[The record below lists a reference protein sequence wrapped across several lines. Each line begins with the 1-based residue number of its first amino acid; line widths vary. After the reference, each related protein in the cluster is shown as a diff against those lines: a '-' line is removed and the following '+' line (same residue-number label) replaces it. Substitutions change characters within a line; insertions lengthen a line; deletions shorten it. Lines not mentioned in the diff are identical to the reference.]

1 MAIIRI
7 VKDNLEL
14 DFVKE
19 TLSIRKEN
27 NALIRNFKV
36 SHSNFP
42 FLVVEN
48 KTTKQILGPREVT
61 SVNKNRVVTV
71 DVYENDLKYY
81 GELTIKEYLNG
92 YRKCDLKYASPLLEI
107 TSKKI
112 AEFMPVVSVVTGA
125 ATTNNFA
132 EEASEI
138 FAGDTAWPDYVENII
153 TQGFPAVKWN
163 FPMMIWRNK
172 FGENLEADDAWIDYK
187 NKVNFFI
194 DGEYQLNTG
203 VYNTPEE
210 IEIHNQQ
217 VPMPQIY
224 LLSPL
229 FYALQSIGFTYE
241 GDFVTDNFIKKI
253 MMLSFK
259 NNLCKVLLKTVAT
272 DVIFDGS
279 WIIFML
285 GTTPAIRR
293 REVFDITY
301 TGDYNISLD
310 FTLNQVSST
319 PSTPYYTRLTVKRYE
334 LTSFGLVQRDGEIA
348 FSRKNIESGENISGE
363 FTMFFNDGDI
373 IQFDYECIETLMP
386 LSYTLNF
393 RKADGDKDFHQLH
406 PTIPTGRYLPDWTL
420 ATYLNNI
427 KNWFNLDIDID
438 DLRNKLILNFNE
450 EWFLN
455 QVPVQL
461 QKNLQITAYQQTPY
475 AAFLLKHQNDEDT
488 ALWITREGV
497 EVFTNQKQDTAE
509 LLDGKFKY
517 VPTVLGTSELS
528 EALED
533 KEGVGLIIYDH
544 ESGPETSEAFDGK
557 TLKIDGD
564 GGIYDVF
571 WKKFLKFRINA
582 SVIELTGGFTKTEI
596 GQILKAKR
604 IYNNYQDYAVALL
617 EYKELKQDN
626 YLVTF
631 KVESVNL

>member
-1 MAIIRI
+1 
-7 VKDNLEL
+7 
-14 DFVKE
+14 
-19 TLSIRKEN
+19 
-27 NALIRNFKV
+27 
-36 SHSNFP
+36 
-42 FLVVEN
+42 
-48 KTTKQILGPREVT
+48 
-61 SVNKNRVVTV
+61 
-71 DVYENDLKYY
+71 
-81 GELTIKEYLNG
+81 
-92 YRKCDLKYASPLLEI
+92 
-107 TSKKI
+107 
-112 AEFMPVVSVVTGA
+112 MPVVSVVTGA
-125 ATTNNFA
+125 ATTNNFV
-132 EEASEI
+132 EEASET
-138 FAGDTAWPDYVENII
+138 FAGDSAWPDYVENII

-279 WIIFML
+279 WSVITIGFY
-285 GTTPAIRR
+285 PAYRR
-293 REVFDITY
+293 REIFDITY
-301 TGDYNISLD
+301 TGDYTISLN
-310 FTLNQVSST
+310 FVLGAVSTTVPVS
-319 PSTPYYTRLTVKRYE
+319 YYTRLIVRRYVNIP
-334 LTSFGLVQRDGEIA
+334 SFGYAQIDNELV
-348 FSRKNIESGENISGE
+348 FSRKNTEAGTVIEGE
-363 FTMFFNDGDI
+363 FTMTFTDGDKLY
-373 IQFDYECIETLMP
+373 FDYECIETLMP

-438 DLRNKLILNFNE
+438 DLRHKLVLNFNE

-509 LLDGKFKY
+509 LLEGKFKY

-528 EALED
+528 ETLED

-544 ESGPETSEAFDGK
+544 ESGPETSESFDGK
-557 TLKIDGD
+557 TLKIDGE